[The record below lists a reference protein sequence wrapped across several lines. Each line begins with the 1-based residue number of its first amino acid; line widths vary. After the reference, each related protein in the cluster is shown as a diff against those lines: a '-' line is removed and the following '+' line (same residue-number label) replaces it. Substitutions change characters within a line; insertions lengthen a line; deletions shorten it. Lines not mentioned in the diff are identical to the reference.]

1 MVITQEISIDSSRN
15 NINQGRHKN
24 QKRTNNWIKV
34 PEQTNKTYN
43 KCSWAKGKSYKQNK
57 FLFQNKAKDNSKEY
71 LTVTTGYKIIIMIII
86 MINKNGF
93 GRTERARIAF
103 QCIHSKCRVLY
114 RSSYVS
120 YIHMVLLLYLMST
133 LNTRTKKNYT

>member
-24 QKRTNNWIKV
+24 QKRTNNGIKV

-57 FLFQNKAKDNSKEY
+57 FLFQNKAKDNSKEN

-103 QCIHSKCRVLY
+103 QCIHSKFLVLF
-114 RSSYVS
+114 SPVCK
-120 YIHMVLLLYLMST
+120 L
-133 LNTRTKKNYT
+133 

>member
-71 LTVTTGYKIIIMIII
+71 LTVITGYKIIIMIIIMI

-103 QCIHSKCRVLY
+103 QCIHSKCRVLF

-120 YIHMVLLLYLMST
+120 YKA
-133 LNTRTKKNYT
+133 KKKLIIRLT